1 MVLCVENRTCAP
13 SCFILTR
20 LFFLLFFFFFWVRVT
35 HSKICQSFSSIL
47 RTLKILL
54 FIKQSSLCLLGNLP
68 AQSKKRDWQSWIL
81 RWERNIT
88 LCSFPVACNA
98 GHRTVSIGNRYPCV
112 IKALQGAWRDQGHM
126 WEPTHFTASLS
137 STLGEAKVFLLTWS
151 ANEEYCFSCLS

>member
-20 LFFLLFFFFFWVRVT
+20 LFFLLFFFFWVRVT